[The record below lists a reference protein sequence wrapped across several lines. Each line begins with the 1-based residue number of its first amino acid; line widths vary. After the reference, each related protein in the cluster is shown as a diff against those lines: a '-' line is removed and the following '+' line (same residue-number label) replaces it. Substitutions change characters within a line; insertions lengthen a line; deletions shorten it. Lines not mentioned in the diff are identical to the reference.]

1 MSPTAVLWRA
11 TADGSRAKVVDE
23 CPSCPEN
30 RVNLYKEAF
39 VQIGEVTD
47 GTVNVE
53 WNIVSCNVKSPIILL
68 NKTGTS
74 KYSIVATYN
83 IIPLQP
89 NTFFFLFFFFFESDI
104 KTAICGRQYVL
115 TPLDLAGSRCWA
127 GTATSQ

>member
-68 NKTGTS
+68 NKTGSS
-74 KYSIVATYN
+74 KYWYVASYY
-83 IIPLQP
+83 ILPLQP
-89 NTFFFLFFFFFESDI
+89 PSPSSLFFTIFFNNKNRIKNRNKIESKI
-104 KTAICGRQYVL
+104 E
-115 TPLDLAGSRCWA
+115 
-127 GTATSQ
+127 